1 MNVAPDNR
9 AVAKAATGIA
19 GFDEITGGGL
29 PRGRTTAI
37 YGSVGSA
44 KSVFAMECL
53 VHAARDGGE
62 PGVFLSFAESEKEIR
77 ENGDALG
84 FDLRALEASGKL
96 IIDSA
101 RVDAGEIASEGGY
114 TLDGLLVRLQHAIDR
129 TGAKR
134 VVIDAINVLTE
145 AIPHPAILRAEL
157 RRLLD
162 GLKARGVTTFV
173 TVEVAEPNAFPV
185 AEYLA
190 DCVIHLRFSLDG
202 GVATR
207 RLRVIKYRGSPHRMN
222 EYAFLIAAHGIT
234 VIPVTGVSL
243 DSKSSGERVSIGVP
257 ALDDMLDGG
266 VFRGDRVLI
275 SGEAGTGKSTFA
287 IAMADAT
294 CRAQE
299 RCLFLALE
307 EAPRQIIRNMR
318 SVGFDLAQWTEAGLL
333 RIRSVRPGAEGL
345 ESYLAFVTEEVES
358 FDPQVVVIDPVTPL
372 LAMGQPEDVRGTL
385 TRLLGMLK
393 ARGVTV
399 VGTLV
404 SNDRKSSEG
413 ARYVSSLVDD
423 IIILRNVEQAGERNR
438 AVSILKARGIAH
450 SKQVREFMLTS
461 HGVQLLD
468 VFTGPEGGARGTDRS
483 TLETDAISEVA
494 RGRAEAVDR
503 QAALEATRR
512 AMDARIEQLRAEFA
526 IKELETQGL
535 LRESEA
541 LATRASKGRES
552 AREARASPR
561 RDESHDNEGS

>member
-1 MNVAPDNR
+1 MTAASNSQAIP
-9 AVAKAATGIA
+9 KAATGIA

-29 PRGRTTAI
+29 PRGRTTAV

-53 VHAARDGGE
+53 VHAARDRGE
-62 PGVFLSFAESEKEIR
+62 AGVFLSFAESEDEIR
-77 ENGDALG
+77 ENGDSLG

-101 RVDAGEIASEGGY
+101 RVDAGEVSEKGGY
-114 TLDGLLVRLQHAIDR
+114 TLDGLLVRLEDAIDR

-134 VVIDAINVLTE
+134 VVIDAVNVLAE

-162 GLKARGVTTFV
+162 GLKARGVTTIV
-173 TVEVAEPNAFPV
+173 TVEIAEPHEFPV

-207 RLRVIKYRGSPHRMN
+207 RLRVIKYRGSSHRMN
-222 EYAFLIAAHGIT
+222 EYAFLIAARGISVT
-234 VIPVTGVSL
+234 PVTGVNL
-243 DSKSSGERVSIGVP
+243 DSKSSDERVSIGVP
-257 ALDDMLDGG
+257 ALDDMLAGG
-266 VFRGDRVLI
+266 VYRGDTVLI
-275 SGEAGTGKSTFA
+275 TGEAGTGKSTFA
-287 IAMADAT
+287 TALADAT
-294 CRAQE
+294 CRGGE
-299 RCLFLALE
+299 RCLFFALE
-307 EAPRQIIRNMR
+307 EAPPQIIRNMR
-318 SVGFDLAQWTEAGLL
+318 SVGFDLAQWTDADLL
-333 RIRSVRPGAEGL
+333 RIRSVRPGSEGL
-345 ESYLAFVTEEVES
+345 EPYLAFVTEEFES
-358 FDPQVVVIDPVTPL
+358 FDPQVVIIDPVTPL
-372 LAMGQPEDVRGTL
+372 LAMGRPEDVRGTL
-385 TRLLGMLK
+385 TRLLGLLK

-399 VGTLV
+399 MATIL
-404 SNDRKSSEG
+404 
-413 ARYVSSLVDD
+413 ARENISAEEALFVSSLVDD
-423 IIILRNVEQAGERNR
+423 IIVLRNVEQAGERNR
-438 AVSILKARGIAH
+438 AVSIIKARGIAH
-450 SKQVREFMLTS
+450 SKQVREFILTS
-461 HGVQLLD
+461 HGVEVLD
-468 VFTGPEGGARGTDRS
+468 VFAGPQGGARGTDRS
-483 TLETDAISEVA
+483 TLETDAISEVK

-503 QAALEATRR
+503 KAALEATRR

-561 RDESHDNEGS
+561 GDEPRDDEGS